1 MKTPMW
7 LLGTILL
14 SMIAIGAFYWKSAK
28 DEIFYLCGNFSAG
41 VNKSSVTRQLD
52 TANLSKYTETD
63 YDGGSMIVFSSRLY
77 VVPYSCTINF
87 DRSGQVVVA
96 TFE

>member
-1 MKTPMW
+1 MRMW
-7 LLGTILL
+7 LLGTILI

-41 VNKSSVTRQLD
+41 VSKSSVTQQLA
-52 TANLSKYTETD
+52 TANLSRYKETGNGD
-63 YDGGSMIVFSSRLY
+63 GSMIVFSSRLY
-77 VVPYSCTINF
+77 IVPHSCTIKF
-87 DRSGQVVVA
+87 DRNGQVVVA